1 MYTMS
6 IIKGIKLQKL
16 MNFPKGLVFTASYL
30 SSQGVDTR
38 LLAKYKKSNWLASI
52 GDGAYA
58 LYGDKVDWQGALSA
72 MQNQLKLPVHCGART
87 ALELQ
92 GYSHYVAASSRDV
105 FLFGSSGQKL
115 PRWFEKYNWDVN
127 VTYKMTSL
135 FPENLQG
142 SYVSF
147 SAGSFTR
154 NISSPERAAME
165 MLYHVPAKQGFNEAA
180 RIMESLLT
188 LRPVLVQKL
197 LESCVSIKVKRLFLY
212 MAQAANLPFVAK
224 LDLTKVDLGKGD
236 RTVVKGGRLDLK
248 YRITVPRGGDA

>member
-1 MYTMS
+1 MS

-16 MNFPKGLVFTASYL
+16 MNFPDGLVLTASYL
-30 SSQGVDTR
+30 SSQGFGPQ
-38 LLAKYKKSNWLASI
+38 LLAQYKKSNWLASI

-58 LYGDKVDWQGALSA
+58 RYGDKVDWQGALSA
-72 MQNQLKLPVHCGART
+72 MQNQLKLTVHCGART

-92 GYSHYVAASSRDV
+92 GYSHYVVSTQRDV

-115 PRWFEKYNWDVN
+115 SRWFKKNDWDIN

-135 FPENLQG
+135 FPDNLQD

-147 SAGSFTR
+147 SVGSFTIS
-154 NISSPERAAME
+154 ISSPERAAME
-165 MLYHVPAKQGFNEAA
+165 MLYYVPAKQGFDEAA

-197 LESCVSIKVKRLFLY
+197 LEACASIKVKRLFLY
-212 MAQAANLPFVAK
+212 LAQAAKLPFVAK
-224 LDLTKVDLGKGD
+224 LDLTKVNLGKGD
-236 RTVVKGGRLDLK
+236 RTVVKGGRLDSK

>member
-1 MYTMS
+1 
-6 IIKGIKLQKL
+6 
-16 MNFPKGLVFTASYL
+16 MNLPNGLVFSASYL
-30 SSQGVDTR
+30 SSQGFDPQ
-38 LLAKYKKSNWLASI
+38 LLAQYKKSKWLVSL

-58 LYGDKVDWQGALSA
+58 RYGDKVDWQGALSA
-72 MQNQLKLPVHCGART
+72 MQNQLNLSLHCGART

-92 GYSHYVAASSRDV
+92 GYSHYVASMQRDI

-115 PRWFEKYNWDVN
+115 PRWFEKYTWDVN

-147 SAGSFTR
+147 SAGSFTI

-165 MLYHVPAKQGFNEAA
+165 MLYHVPAKQGFDEAA

-197 LESCVSIKVKRLFLY
+197 LEACASIKVKRLFLY

-224 LDLTKVDLGKGD
+224 LDLTKVNLGKGD
-236 RTVVKGGRLDLK
+236 RTVVKGGRLDPK
-248 YRITVPRGGDA
+248 YRITVPRGRDA

>member
-1 MYTMS
+1 MS
-6 IIKGIKLQKL
+6 INKRTKLHKL
-16 MNFPKGLVFTASYL
+16 MNLPNGLVFSASYL
-30 SSQGVDTR
+30 SRQGFDPQ
-38 LLAKYKKSNWLASI
+38 LLAQYKKSKWLVSL

-58 LYGDKVDWQGALSA
+58 RYGDKVDWQGALSA
-72 MQNQLKLPVHCGART
+72 MQNQLKLPLHCGART

-92 GYSHYVAASSRDV
+92 GYSHYVTSSLRDV
-105 FLFGSSGQKL
+105 FLFGSCGQKL

-147 SAGSFTR
+147 SSGSFSI

-165 MLYHVPAKQGFNEAA
+165 MLYHVPAKQGFDEAA

-197 LESCVSIKVKRLFLY
+197 LEACASIKVKRLFLY

-224 LDLTKVDLGKGD
+224 LDLTKVNLGKGD
-236 RTVVKGGRLDLK
+236 RTVVKGGRLDPK